1 MRIRKALFPVA
12 GMGTRFL
19 PATKA
24 NPKEMMPIVDKPL
37 IQFAAEEAI
46 AAGIDQLI
54 FVTSSAKRAIEDHFD
69 SHFELEQRLAEQQ
82 KYELLD
88 VVRGILPKGISCV
101 YIRQA
106 EPLGL
111 GDAVLCAKHVIGN
124 EPFAVLLADDL
135 IDSGRE
141 TPHCLTEMVRAYTET
156 QSSIVAVEAINL
168 SESHHYGMIGLAKDA
183 HSYPGLLSVNR
194 IVEKPS
200 AKDAPSNW
208 AVLGRYVLSPQI
220 FKDLEAL
227 PKGVQGEIQ
236 LTDALAR
243 LLKRDALSAY
253 PIKGK
258 RYDCGNQ
265 LGYLQAIVSF
275 GLRHPKVGVP
285 FQQYLNEYLAVQE
298 EFLA

>member
-1 MRIRKALFPVA
+1 MHIRKALFPVA

-37 IQFAAEEAI
+37 IQFAVEEAI

-54 FVTSSAKRAIEDHFD
+54 FVTSSSKRAIEDHFD
-69 SHFELEQRLAEQQ
+69 SHFELELRLAEQK

-88 VVRGILPKGISCV
+88 IVRNILPKGISCV

-111 GDAVLCAKHVIGN
+111 GDAVLCAKQVIGD
-124 EPFAVLLADDL
+124 EPFAILLADDL
-135 IDSGRE
+135 IDNEGK
-141 TPHCLTEMVRAYTET
+141 PHCLTEMLRAFTET
-156 QSSIVAVEAINL
+156 QSSIVAVESIDL
-168 SESHHYGMIGLAKDA
+168 SESPHYGMVGLDPTA
-183 HSYPGLLSVNR
+183 HRYPTLLPVNR
-194 IVEKPS
+194 IIEKPAS
-200 AKDAPSNW
+200 KDAPSNW
-208 AVLGRYVLSPQI
+208 GVLGRYVLSPQI
-220 FKDLEAL
+220 FKDLAPL
-227 PKGVQGEIQ
+227 PRGVQGEIQ

-243 LLKRDALSAY
+243 LLERDTLYAY

-258 RYDCGNQ
+258 RYDCGSQ
-265 LGYLQAIVSF
+265 LGYLQAIVAY

-285 FQQYLNEYLAVQE
+285 FQRYLTEHLSAHEELA
-298 EFLA
+298 